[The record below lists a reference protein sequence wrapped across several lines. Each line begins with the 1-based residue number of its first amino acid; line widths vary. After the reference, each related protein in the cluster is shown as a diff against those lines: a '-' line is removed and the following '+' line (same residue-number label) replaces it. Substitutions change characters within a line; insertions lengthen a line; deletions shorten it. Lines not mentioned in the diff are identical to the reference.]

1 MKQMK
6 RSETRDMSIFGKKN
20 EKSITAKERD
30 REREA
35 KEKPKKKE
43 KIKKEKRKVKR
54 TTIQTLPYESFVSN
68 YIMLNKMGIK
78 VGKQIANLYS
88 KTYLVP
94 DINYSAVTKE
104 QQEELQALYI
114 ELLNGFDDTASL
126 QISILN
132 SQINKEE
139 FTEKMLLK
147 EKNDGLDNERQEF
160 NSILNDKIT
169 HGQNGLQCRKLF
181 TVTVSAINFEAAN
194 TRFFNIEAHM
204 INCLNRMGTDLI
216 PLNANERVRLMA
228 DILRGVECKIL
239 PCSRNEFARK
249 AEKQHC
255 CPEYIEFK
263 KDYFLFNDKYA
274 RCIAIQ
280 KYPASIVDTIFKE
293 IIELNQT
300 MIITE
305 NLDFIEQSE
314 AIRLLQRKNT
324 DMKQEAIVKVKRS
337 SEASRG
343 AFVDPIEGTQLQK
356 DMEQAQMFLNDLQDK
371 NEKMLRGHIII
382 MLTADSFE
390 ELEKNTDALKI
401 LLRKYQLQPMKCSG
415 LQEEAF
421 CSVLPVGNSSS
432 IDKEKNLQVRRT
444 LSSSASAGF
453 MPFNSK
459 ELLHEGG
466 LFYGQNKMTKNLII
480 FDRRKLKNPNG
491 FILGVPGSGKSFL
504 AKLEMIYSIL
514 QTDEEILILDPEG
527 EYTAIAEMLG
537 GEVIYISENSR
548 THINP
553 LDLTKNPVK
562 DDKDYDPIKAK
573 LDFLLSF
580 FATILGN
587 QEISPIQKTIIDNV
601 MHETYKKHSAPTLK
615 EYYMELENYENSA
628 ADETKSAVTYLR
640 QTLHLYVHGSMNVF
654 SHPTNVNINKRI
666 VVYNIK
672 ELGKNLQTLGMM
684 IVLENLWDRVAKN
697 RSRNIGTRIY
707 IDEMYLLFKS
717 EQSATFFYEL
727 YKRARKW
734 GGVPTGITQN
744 VEDLLRSEQAR
755 TMLSNTQFVVMLSQ
769 NATDREQLARLLK
782 ISNETMAF
790 VTNASAGSGL
800 LYADEYG
807 VIPFENKFPTNTHI
821 YEIISTKFGEVK
833 AI

>member
-1 MKQMK
+1 MKL
-6 RSETRDMSIFGKKN
+6 FKKK
-20 EKSITAKERD
+20 EKTNSAKERD
-30 REREA
+30 KNRLASEA
-35 KEKPKKKE
+35 KKNKKE
-43 KIKKEKRKVKR
+43 KKPKKEKRQIKR
-54 TTIQTLPYESFVSN
+54 TTIQTMPYECFVSN
-68 YIMLNKMGIK
+68 YIMLNKTGIK
-78 VGKQIANLYS
+78 IGKQTANLYS

-94 DINYSAVTKE
+94 DINYSAVTRD

-126 QISILN
+126 QISIMN
-132 SQINKEE
+132 TQINKEE
-139 FTEKMLLK
+139 FGKKLLLK
-147 EKNDGLDNERQEF
+147 NKDDGLDSERQEF
-160 NSILNDKIT
+160 NDILKDKIT
-169 HGQNGLQCRKLF
+169 NGQNGLQCRKLF
-181 TVTVSAINFEAAN
+181 TVTVAAINFDTAN

-204 INCLNRMGTDLI
+204 INCLTRMGTEII
-216 PLNANERVRLMA
+216 PLTANDRVRLMA
-228 DILRGVECKIL
+228 DILRDVECKIT
-239 PCSRNEFARK
+239 PCTREEFARK

-255 CPEYIEFK
+255 CPEYMEFK

-280 KYPASIVDTIFKE
+280 RYPATIIDTIFKS

-305 NLDFIEQSE
+305 NLDFVEQSE
-314 AIRLLQRKNT
+314 AVRLLQKKNT
-324 DMKQEAIVKVKRS
+324 DMQFEAIVKVKHS
-337 SEASRG
+337 SSASKG

-356 DMEQAQMFLNDLQDK
+356 DMVDAQEFLTDLQEK

-382 MLTADSFE
+382 MLTADTFD
-390 ELEKNTDALKI
+390 ELEQNTDALKI
-401 LLRKYQLQPMKCSG
+401 ILRKYQLQPMKCAG

-432 IDKEKNLQVRRT
+432 IDKEHNLQVRRT
-444 LSSSASAGF
+444 LSSSATAGF

-459 ELLHEGG
+459 ELLHEDG
-466 LFYGQNKMTKNLII
+466 LYYGQNKITQNLII
-480 FDRRKLKNPNG
+480 FNRRRLKNPNG

-527 EYTAIAEMLG
+527 EYTAIAELLG
-537 GEVIYISENSR
+537 GEVIYISENSK

-553 LDLTKNPVK
+553 LDLTENPNA
-562 DDKDYDPIKAK
+562 DDKEYDPIKAK

-580 FATILGN
+580 FSTILGN
-587 QEISPIQKTIIDNV
+587 QEITPIQKTIIDDV
-601 MHETYKKHSAPTLK
+601 MHITYKNHGNPTLK
-615 EYYMELENYENSA
+615 EYYSELENYEKGA
-628 ADETKSAVTYLR
+628 TDETKSAVTYLR

-654 SHPTNVNINKRI
+654 SNPSNVNINKRI

-717 EQSATFFYEL
+717 EQSANFFYEL

-744 VEDLLRSEQAR
+744 VEDLLRSDLAR

-769 NATDREQLARLLK
+769 NATDREQLSRLLR
-782 ISNETMAF
+782 ISDDTMNY
-790 VTNASAGSGL
+790 VTNASPGSGL

-807 VIPFENKFPTNTHI
+807 IIPFENKFPTNTHI
-821 YEIISTKFGEVK
+821 YDIITTKFGETKSVS
-833 AI
+833 

>member
-1 MKQMK
+1 
-6 RSETRDMSIFGKKN
+6 MSLFKKKD
-20 EKSITAKERD
+20 EVKSSAKERD
-30 REREA
+30 KAREA
-35 KEKPKKKE
+35 KSKHKKE
-43 KIKKEKRKVKR
+43 KTIKEKRKIKR
-54 TTIQTLPYESFVSN
+54 TTIQTLPYEGFVSN
-68 YIMLNKMGIK
+68 YVMLNKTGVK
-78 VGKQIANLYS
+78 VGKQLTNLYS

-94 DINYSAVTKE
+94 DINYSAVTLE
-104 QQEELQALYI
+104 QQQELQALYI

-132 SQINKEE
+132 TQINKEE
-139 FTEKMLLK
+139 FSEKLLLK
-147 EKNDGLDNERQEF
+147 DNNDGLDSERHEF
-160 NSILNDKIT
+160 NTILNDKIM

-181 TVTVSAINFEAAN
+181 TVTVAAIDFDSAN

-204 INCLNRMGTDLI
+204 INVLNRMGTDLI
-216 PLNANERVRLMA
+216 TLTANDRVRLIA
-228 DILRGVECKIL
+228 DILRDVDCKIL

-263 KDYFLFNDKYA
+263 KDYFLFDDKYA

-280 KYPASIVDTIFKE
+280 KYPASIVDTIFKS
-293 IIELNQT
+293 IVELNQT

-305 NLDFIEQSE
+305 NLDFVEQAE
-314 AIRLLQRKNT
+314 AVKLLQRKNT
-324 DMKQEAIVKVKRS
+324 DMKQEAIVKVRKS
-337 SEASRG
+337 SEAAKG

-356 DMEQAQMFLNDLQDK
+356 DMEEAQSFLTDLQSR
-371 NEKMLRGHIII
+371 NEKMIRGHIII
-382 MLTADSFE
+382 MITADTYE
-390 ELEKNTDALKI
+390 ELEQNTDALKI
-401 LLRKYQLQPMKCSG
+401 ILRKYQLQPMRCAG

-421 CSVLPVGNSSS
+421 CSVLPVGNSAS

-444 LSSSASAGF
+444 LSSSATAGF

-466 LFYGQNKMTKNLII
+466 LYYGQNKMTKNLIL

-514 QTDEEILILDPEG
+514 QTKDEVLIVDPEG
-527 EYTAIAEMLG
+527 EYTALAEMLG
-537 GEVIYISENSR
+537 GEVIYISENSQ

-553 LDLTKNPVK
+553 LDLTINP
-562 DDKDYDPIKAK
+562 DKEDKEYDPIKAK
-573 LDFLLSF
+573 LDFMLSF
-580 FATILGN
+580 FSTILGN

-601 MHETYKKHSAPTLK
+601 MHETYNNHDKPTLK
-615 EYYMELENYENSA
+615 EYYKELVKYENVA

-654 SHPTNVNINKRI
+654 ANPSNVNINKRI

-717 EQSATFFYEL
+717 EQSANFFYEL

-734 GGVPTGITQN
+734 GGIPTGITQN
-744 VEDLLRSEQAR
+744 VEDLLRSELAR

-769 NATDREQLARLLK
+769 NASDREQLAHLLK
-782 ISNETMAF
+782 ISNDTMNY
-790 VTNASAGSGL
+790 VTNASSGSGL

-807 VIPFENKFPTNTHI
+807 IIPFENKFPTNTHI
-821 YEIISTKFGEVK
+821 YEIITTKFGETI
-833 AI
+833 AAS

>member
-1 MKQMK
+1 MKL
-6 RSETRDMSIFGKKN
+6 FKKK
-20 EKSITAKERD
+20 EKTNSAKERD
-30 REREA
+30 KNRLASEA
-35 KEKPKKKE
+35 KKNKKE
-43 KIKKEKRKVKR
+43 KKPKKEKRQIKR
-54 TTIQTLPYESFVSN
+54 TTIQTMPYECFVSN
-68 YIMLNKMGIK
+68 YIMLNKTGVKI
-78 VGKQIANLYS
+78 GKQTANLYS

-94 DINYSAVTKE
+94 DINYSAVTRD

-126 QISILN
+126 QISIMN
-132 SQINKEE
+132 TQINKEE
-139 FTEKMLLK
+139 FGKKLLLK
-147 EKNDGLDNERQEF
+147 NKDDGLDSERQEF
-160 NSILNDKIT
+160 NDILKDKIT
-169 HGQNGLQCRKLF
+169 NGQNGLQCRKLF
-181 TVTVSAINFEAAN
+181 TVTVAAINFDTAN

-204 INCLNRMGTDLI
+204 INCLTRMGTEII
-216 PLNANERVRLMA
+216 PLTANDRVRLMA
-228 DILRGVECKIL
+228 DILRDVECKIT
-239 PCSRNEFARK
+239 PCTREEFARK

-255 CPEYIEFK
+255 CPEYMEFK

-280 KYPASIVDTIFKE
+280 RYPATIIDTIFKS

-305 NLDFIEQSE
+305 NLDFVEQSE
-314 AIRLLQRKNT
+314 AVRLLQKKNT
-324 DMKQEAIVKVKRS
+324 DMQFEAIVKVKHS
-337 SEASRG
+337 SSASKG

-356 DMEQAQMFLNDLQDK
+356 DMVDAQEFLTDLQEK

-382 MLTADSFE
+382 MLTADTFD
-390 ELEKNTDALKI
+390 ELEQNTDALKI
-401 LLRKYQLQPMKCSG
+401 ILRKYQLQPMKCAG

-432 IDKEKNLQVRRT
+432 IDKEHNLQVRRT
-444 LSSSASAGF
+444 LSSSATAGF

-459 ELLHEGG
+459 ELLHEDG
-466 LFYGQNKMTKNLII
+466 LYYGQNKITQNLII
-480 FDRRKLKNPNG
+480 FNRRRLKNPNG

-527 EYTAIAEMLG
+527 EYTAIAELLG
-537 GEVIYISENSR
+537 GEVIYISENSK

-553 LDLTKNPVK
+553 LDLTENPNA
-562 DDKDYDPIKAK
+562 DDKEYDPIKAK

-580 FATILGN
+580 FSTILGN
-587 QEISPIQKTIIDNV
+587 QEITPIQKTIIDDV
-601 MHETYKKHSAPTLK
+601 MHITYKNHDNPTLK
-615 EYYMELENYENSA
+615 EYYSELENYEKGA
-628 ADETKSAVTYLR
+628 TDETKSAVTYLR

-654 SHPTNVNINKRI
+654 SNPSNVNINKRI

-717 EQSATFFYEL
+717 EQSANFFYEL

-744 VEDLLRSEQAR
+744 VEDLLRSDLAR

-769 NATDREQLARLLK
+769 NATDREQLSRLLR
-782 ISNETMAF
+782 ISDDTMNY
-790 VTNASAGSGL
+790 VTNASPGSGL

-807 VIPFENKFPTNTHI
+807 IIPFENKFPTNTHI
-821 YEIISTKFGEVK
+821 YDIITTKFGETKSVS
-833 AI
+833 